1 MKKTIAAVLMTALT
15 LALPASALAE
25 PTRVLALK
33 GPTAMGMVQL
43 MDSQEEL
50 SEEEKAY
57 TFEIVTA
64 VDEVGPALIQ
74 EKVDIA
80 AMPANLAAVLNQ
92 KTGGGLKV
100 LAVNTLGVLY
110 LVGNTDEVTS
120 VADLAGKTIFASG
133 KGATPEYALSY
144 ILTGNGLDPEKDVQ
158 IEWKAEH
165 AECLAS
171 LLATEGSLAMLP
183 QPFVTTA
190 QMKDDSIQVLLD
202 LTQEWDKLQEGKEDA
217 SAMITGVV
225 AARTAFVEEHPDL
238 VDAFLEDYEASIQ
251 YALDDV
257 EGAAALIGKYEIVP
271 EAVAAKALPACNLT
285 FLAGEDLANSLGGYL
300 AVLYEADPQSVGGAP
315 APEDFYYVASAE

>member
-1 MKKTIAAVLMTALT
+1 MMKKLAALLTATLVLSSSV
-15 LALPASALAE
+15 SALAE
-25 PTRVLALK
+25 PTRVMALI
-33 GPTAMGMVQL
+33 GPTSMGMVQL
-43 MDSQEEL
+43 MYSQEEL

-57 TFEIVTA
+57 TFELVSA

-92 KTGGGLKV
+92 KTEGGLKV
-100 LAVNTLGVLY
+100 LAINTLGVLY
-110 LVGNTDEVTS
+110 IVGTTDEVKS

-133 KGATPEYALSY
+133 QGATPEYALNY

-171 LLATEGSLAMLP
+171 LLANEGSIAMLP

-190 QMKDDSIQVLLD
+190 QTKDDRVQVLLD
-202 LTQEWDKLQEGKEDA
+202 LTEEWNNLQEGQESS
-217 SAMITGVV
+217 SALVTGVV
-225 AARTAFVEEHPDL
+225 AARRSFVEEHPEE
-238 VDAFLEDYEASIQ
+238 VDQFLADYEASIK
-251 YALDDV
+251 YVGEDT

-271 EAVAAKALPACNLT
+271 EQVAVKALPACNIT
-285 FLAGEDLANSLGGYL
+285 FIAGEDLASTLGGYL
-300 AVLYEADPQSVGGAP
+300 QVLYDANPAAVGGALP
-315 APEDFYYVASAE
+315 KESFYYVGE